1 MKKLTAILLALVL
14 CLSCVSAFAAE
25 KISIIATPSP
35 HAEVL
40 ELIKD
45 DMAALGYELEIQVVT
60 DYVVENP
67 ATAAG
72 DVDANY
78 FQHIPYLNQ
87 YNATAADAEKLV
99 AVIYTHFEPLA
110 IYAGTKDDLA
120 KLEKGDKIV
129 IPNDPSNET
138 RALLLLQEAGLI
150 KLPADTTLESQITVE
165 DIAENA
171 NELQIVEAN
180 AELIPGLRDDAAFAV
195 INGNNASLA
204 GLNPVTDGL
213 FYESAESQAAKA
225 YVNLIAVK
233 PENADADWVKAL
245 ESCVYTQKVYDLILS
260 RGFVPT
266 FEVKAE

>member
-1 MKKLTAILLALVL
+1 MKKLIAVLLALSL
-14 CLSCVSAFAAE
+14 CLSLTCAFAAE

-45 DMAALGYELEIQVVT
+45 DLAALGYELEITVVT

-72 DVDANY
+72 DVMANF

-87 YNATAADAEKLV
+87 YNETASDAEKLV
-99 AVIYTHFEPLA
+99 GVIYTHFEPLA
-110 IYAGTKDDLA
+110 IYAGTKDDLS
-120 KLEKGDKIV
+120 KLAKGDKVV

-138 RALLLLQEAGLI
+138 RSLLLLQEAGLI
-150 KLPADTTLESQITVE
+150 KVPADTTLESQITPADIVE
-165 DIAENA
+165 NPNGIEV
-171 NELQIVEAN
+171 IEAN
-180 AELIPGLRDDAAFAV
+180 AELIAGLRSDAAFTV
-195 INGNNASLA
+195 INGNNAALA
-204 GLNPVTDGL
+204 GLSPVADGL
-213 FYESAESQAAKA
+213 FYESADSQAAAA

-233 PENADADWVKAL
+233 PENTDAPWVKAL
-245 ESCVYTQKVYDLILS
+245 EKCIYSQKVYDLILE

-266 FEVKAE
+266 FTVPAQ